1 MSNTQMTIPMKLEQD
16 VENAVNYLVNVLL
29 VKTYESETHD
39 ALVVSGW
46 NNDNDTRRAVAVY
59 LVGLCESAIDSGL
72 NIRAA
77 LTDDGAEGAFDI
89 YAGVCG
95 IVKESNSELTNDQK
109 EDERNPWIAEGLWHL
124 CMLAASRKQD
134 IHPLGNIISVGPAH
148 VRAKDHGLDGLAIY
162 KASEDTLGLTIIES
176 KAYKLDPNRAIN
188 KAVKFFREIDEHKH
202 SARIKH
208 SVSMMRIALSSD
220 LQELVSGSFWKSVRT
235 YVPNPH
241 YDISENIDWTNKRP
255 SFENLKTLSKKNIL
269 VMPHIIDNFDNFFD
283 EISDNMR
290 DYARGFAINV

>member
-1 MSNTQMTIPMKLEQD
+1 MKLEQD
-16 VENAVNYLVNVLL
+16 VENAVNFLVSVLH
-29 VKTYESETHD
+29 VQPHESETHD
-39 ALVVSGW
+39 ALVVTGW

-59 LVGLCESAIDSGL
+59 LVGLCESAIDSAL
-72 NIRAA
+72 NIRAV

-95 IVKESNSELTNDQK
+95 IVKESNNELTTDQK

-134 IHPLGNIISVGPAH
+134 IHPLGTIISVGPAH

-162 KASEDTLGLTIIES
+162 MASEDTLGLTIIES
-176 KAYKLDPNRAIN
+176 KAYKLDPNRAIS
-188 KAVKFFREIDEHKH
+188 KAVKFFKEIDENKH
-202 SARIKH
+202 AARIKH
-208 SVSMMRIALSSD
+208 SVSMMRSALSSD
-220 LQELVSGSFWKSVRT
+220 LQGLVSGSFWKSVRT

-241 YDISENIDWTNKRP
+241 YDIAESLDWTNKRP
-255 SFENLKTLSKKNIL
+255 SFENLNTVSKKNIL
-269 VMPHIIDNFDNFFD
+269 VMPHIINDFDKFFD